1 MRRTETRNS
10 RGSRRRAV
18 LILYLGWLP
27 NLYALLLRR
36 SGYMHAIG
44 GIQSGTTGEPGPPML
59 TLAVSLGE

>member
-1 MRRTETRNS
+1 
-10 RGSRRRAV
+10 V
-18 LILYLGWLP
+18 LILHLGWLP